1 MFKKLSRKFKLLFGL
16 MVCETAVAGTTVSG
30 CTDQLQQ
37 LLNQLGTVT
46 IDFSQIDLSQFL

>member
-37 LLNQLGTVT
+37 ILNQLGTVT